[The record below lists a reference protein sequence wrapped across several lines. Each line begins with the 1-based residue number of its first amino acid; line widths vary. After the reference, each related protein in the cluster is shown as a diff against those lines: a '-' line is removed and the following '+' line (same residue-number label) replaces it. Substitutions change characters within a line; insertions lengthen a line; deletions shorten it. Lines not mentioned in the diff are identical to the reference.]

1 MKISLPIPR
10 LYERNCDMKNIKR
23 ILSLL
28 LTLIMLAAL
37 CLPVLADGSKDYYP
51 YKYYMCVGDSIAAGC
66 ALTKDGSET
75 YFDNETDDYTTVYNP
90 DYIYYGYDYSVVPK
104 AYHSLVANELDSKL
118 LQCARSGLRA
128 VEFRYFLEG
137 VYNDYDESCLWG
149 NTYFDVDGNGFSIE
163 DLDAI
168 NAAVNYPEMI
178 KKTDLLSVN
187 IGSNDVFSFTLGVVF
202 EEMAA
207 NSDNEQL
214 NAIKDFLD
222 KGGSIGV
229 AFGKLV
235 EFCQATGTMSKLMA
249 VVTATFYKAYDQFV
263 VNFDAVMEKIYEIN
277 PDITVVGVG
286 VFNPFKHF
294 RLSADNQLDI
304 SAAAAPLVMAINSH
318 IKSFESKYD
327 NFYYADVVGTE
338 TYDMNYDDRYFWE
351 YFGLKVHPTIAGH
364 EYMAQQILDALPER
378 EPLPFT
384 DVPED
389 AWYYDEL
396 YYVYAH
402 GIMKGTTQT
411 TFSPDATSTRAQVV
425 TVLYRLAG
433 SPDVSGLA
441 EPFKDVPDDY
451 WCRDAIIWGYN
462 EGVIKGFTPTR
473 FAPTEEVTRAQLVTM
488 LYRYAGS
495 PEAEGDLSM
504 FTDAADIAEPYR
516 AAAVWAVEN
525 GVVQGYKDGSF
536 RPDLPISRAQL
547 AVILA
552 RYDRSV

>member
-37 CLPVLADGSKDYYP
+37 CLPALADGSKEYYP

-149 NTYFDVDGNGFSIE
+149 NTYFDVDGNGFSID

-222 KGGSIGV
+222 KGGSIGA

-389 AWYYDEL
+389 AWYYEEL

-425 TVLYRLAG
+425 TVLYRMAG

-462 EGVIKGFTPTR
+462 EGIIKGFTQTR

-495 PEAEGDLSM
+495 PEAS
-504 FTDAADIAEPYR
+504 
-516 AAAVWAVEN
+516 
-525 GVVQGYKDGSF
+525 GS
-536 RPDLPISRAQL
+536 LSRAG
-547 AVILA
+547 
-552 RYDRSV
+552 

>member
-1 MKISLPIPR
+1 M
-10 LYERNCDMKNIKR
+10 KR

-28 LTLIMLAAL
+28 LTLIMLTAL
-37 CLPVLADGSKDYYP
+37 CLPVLADGSKDHYP

-75 YFDNETDDYTTVYNP
+75 YFDNETDDYTTVYDP
-90 DYIYYGYDYSVVPK
+90 EYIYFGYDYSVVPQ

-118 LQCARSGLRA
+118 LQCARSGMRA

-137 VYNDYDESCLWG
+137 VYNDYDESCQWG
-149 NTYFDVDGNGFSIE
+149 NTYFDVDGNGFSID

-187 IGSNDVFSFTLGVVF
+187 VGSNDVFSFTLGVVVQ
-202 EEMAA
+202 EMTAGSE
-207 NSDNEQL
+207 NDQL
-214 NAIKDFLD
+214 KEIKEFLD
-222 KGGSIGV
+222 KGGSIGA

-235 EFCQATGTMSKLMA
+235 DFCQTTGAMSKLMA
-249 VVTATFYKAYDQFV
+249 VMTATFYKAYDQFV
-263 VNFDAVMEKIYEIN
+263 VNFDAVMEKIYELN

-304 SAAAAPLVMAINSH
+304 SAAAAPLVTAINSH
-318 IKSFESKYD
+318 IKSFENKYD

-351 YFGLKVHPTIAGH
+351 YFILKVHPTIAGH
-364 EYMAQQILDALPER
+364 EYMAQQILDALPGR

-389 AWYYDEL
+389 AWYYEEL

-473 FAPTEEVTRAQLVTM
+473 FAPAEEVTRAQLVTM

-495 PEAEGDLSM
+495 PGAEGDLSM
-504 FTDAADIAEPYR
+504 FTDAADIAGPYR

-552 RYDRSV
+552 RYDRQ

>member
-1 MKISLPIPR
+1 MNKFKKIIS
-10 LYERNCDMKNIKR
+10 
-23 ILSLL
+23 
-28 LTLIMLAAL
+28 IMLVFVMIAAL
-37 CLPVLADGSKDYYP
+37 CAPVMADGSKKYP
-51 YKYYMCVGDSIAAGC
+51 AYKYYMCVGDSIAAGC

-90 DYIYYGYDYSVVPK
+90 DYIYYGYDYSTVPK

-137 VYNDYDESCLWG
+137 VYNDYDETRSWG
-149 NTYFDVDGNGFSIE
+149 NTYFDVDSNGFSMA

-168 NAAVNYPEMI
+168 NASVNYTEMI

-187 IGSNDVFSFTLGVVF
+187 VGSNDVFSFTLGVVLT
-202 EEMAA
+202 EMTKD
-207 NSDNEQL
+207 SDNDQL
-214 NAIKDFLD
+214 KAIKDFLN
-222 KGGSIGV
+222 KGGSIGA

-235 EFCQATGTMSKLMA
+235 EFCQTTGMMSKLMT
-249 VVTATFYKAYDQFV
+249 VMTSTFYKAYDQFV
-263 VNFDAVMEKIYEIN
+263 DNYGAVMEKVYEIN

-294 RLSADNQLDI
+294 RLSADNQYDI
-304 SAAAAPLVMAINSH
+304 SAVALPIVTAINNH
-318 IKSFESKYD
+318 IKSFENKYD
-327 NFYYADVVGTE
+327 NFYYANVVGTE

-396 YYVYAH
+396 YYVYTR
-402 GIMKGTTQT
+402 GIMNGTTET
-411 TFSPDATSTRAQVV
+411 TFSPDNTSTRAQVV
-425 TVLYRLAG
+425 TVLYRMAG

-462 EGVIKGFTPTR
+462 EGIIKGFTQTR

-495 PEAEGDLSM
+495 PDVTGDLSV
-504 FTDAADIAEPYR
+504 FTDAADIAAPYR
-516 AAAVWAVEN
+516 SAAVWAVEN

-536 RPDLPISRAQL
+536 KPDLPISRAQL

-552 RYDRSV
+552 RYDRSI